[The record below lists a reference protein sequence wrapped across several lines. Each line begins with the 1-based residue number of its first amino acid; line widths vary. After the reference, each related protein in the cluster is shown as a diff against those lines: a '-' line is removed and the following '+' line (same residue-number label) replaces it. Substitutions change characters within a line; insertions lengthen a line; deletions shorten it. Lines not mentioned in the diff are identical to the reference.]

1 MSQNKPFACI
11 ECPSQFTHDDNMR
24 KHMSQSHGWSDPVIC
39 KEAVPNTDSKWGLVF
54 EDKVALTRHKIRD
67 HHIEVILC
75 RRCNTNFASIG
86 SLATHKSRVP
96 CELASNEKR
105 AAMEE
110 LLKKPEETG
119 QSNANSQEGEDEG
132 SGRETETE
140 NSSEEDSNE
149 STDNSDRESEN
160 KNAEESYASEP

>member
-1 MSQNKPFACI
+1 M
-11 ECPSQFTHDDNMR
+11 
-24 KHMSQSHGWSDPVIC
+24 IC

-75 RRCNTNFASIG
+75 RRCHTSFASIG

-96 CELASNEKR
+96 CEPASNEKR

-149 STDNSDRESEN
+149 STDNSDSESEN
-160 KNAEESYASEP
+160 EANDENAEESYASEPRNAVRERG

>member
-11 ECPSQFTHDDNMR
+11 ECPSRFTCDDNMQ
-24 KHMSQSHGWSDPVIC
+24 KQSHGWSDPVIC

-75 RRCNTNFASIG
+75 RRCHTSFASIG
-86 SLATHKSRVP
+86 SLVTHKSRVP
-96 CELASNEKR
+96 CEPASNEKR

-119 QSNANSQEGEDEG
+119 QSNANSQKGEDEG

-149 STDNSDRESEN
+149 SSYKSDSESEN
-160 KNAEESYASEP
+160 EANEENTKESYAS